1 MSDLEDVLLVLWP
14 GAGGDADQRHMVAL
28 AKAVEERGGR
38 ALREPLTDRQMP
50 KLIASARRRIAELRR
65 EHAPKRLILGGRS
78 MGGRMTS
85 MLVAEGE
92 VADGL
97 VFLSYPLHPPEQEDK
112 LRDRHLYGIETPMLF
127 VGGDRDEF
135 AEISR
140 LRSVIAKLGDRA
152 TLELWPGADHSMRKV
167 QTEDV
172 NARVLAWILRTLR
185 LG

>member
-1 MSDLEDVLLVLWP
+1 MRDLDDLLLVLWP
-14 GAGGDADQRHMVAL
+14 GAGGDVDQRHMVAL

-38 ALREPLTDRQMP
+38 ALREPLTHRRMP
-50 KLIASARRRIAELRR
+50 ALIESARTRIAQLRQ
-65 EHAPKRLILGGRS
+65 EFAPKRLILGGRS

-92 VADGL
+92 LADGL
-97 VFLSYPLHPPEQEDK
+97 VFLSYPLHPPKQEEK
-112 LRDRHLYGIETPMLF
+112 LRDQHLYGIETPMLF

-167 QTEDV
+167 ETEDV
-172 NARVLAWILRTLR
+172 NRRVLAWIKSIV
-185 LG
+185 GGG